1 MENLYLEIGQRISTL
16 RKGRGITQEKLA
28 EELDVTIKHV
38 SEIERGLSSLSLPK
52 LVHTAQF
59 LDCSMDYLILGRDK
73 EVITSLLPDSI
84 LEILKSSDKHDQVLM
99 DEYMR
104 MFIRLR
110 GQK

>member
-1 MENLYLEIGQRISTL
+1 MENLYLEIGQRISAL
-16 RKGRGITQEKLA
+16 RKNRGITQEKLA
-28 EELDVTIKHV
+28 EELDVTIKHI

-59 LDCSMDYLILGRDK
+59 LDCSMDYLILGRSN

-84 LEILKSSDKHDQVLM
+84 LEILKSQNSGDQSLL

-110 GQK
+110 SR

>member
-1 MENLYLEIGQRISTL
+1 MENLYQEIGARISIL

-28 EELDVTIKHV
+28 EELDVTIKHI

-59 LDCSMDYLILGRDK
+59 LDCSMDFLILGRDK

-84 LEILKSSDKHDQVLM
+84 LEVLESNDKRSQGLL
-99 DEYMR
+99 DEYLR
-104 MFIRLR
+104 LFSRLR
-110 GQK
+110 GK